1 MKEHVW
7 VKLIPNQELSVY
19 QFGYEECAKGHSF
32 GPANRDHF
40 LLHFIKKGKGE
51 FRTENG
57 SYSLKGGQ
65 GFMISPDKISSY
77 KADEEEPWVYFWI
90 GFGGTDAEKYMRDIG
105 ISSENPVFSF
115 DNWEPFERIF
125 NNLMALDKNLL
136 SHRLKMMGNL
146 FMLIA
151 EMAENV
157 SLLDI
162 KKKVIFNSKEEY
174 VKNAVGYIEKNFSG
188 KLSISE
194 VVKYVGLNRSYFGV
208 IFKEIMGISPIDYLV
223 NYRIDRA
230 KKYLSDDS
238 MSIGDVARSVGY
250 EDPLAF
256 SKIFKRKVG
265 ISPEA
270 FRKEKKE
277 R

>member
-51 FRTENG
+51 FRTESG
-57 SYSLKGGQ
+57 SYSLTGGQ

-77 KADEEEPWVYFWI
+77 KADDEDPWVYFWI
-90 GFGGTDAEKYMRDIG
+90 GFGGVDAEHYMRDIG
-105 ISSENPVFSF
+105 ISAENPVFSF
-115 DNWEPFERIF
+115 EKWDIIENIF
-125 NNLMALDKNLL
+125 NNLRSLDKNLL

-157 SLLDI
+157 SQLDI
-162 KKKVIFNSKEEY
+162 KRKVIFNSKEEY

-238 MSIGDVARSVGY
+238 MSVGDVARSVGY
-250 EDPLAF
+250 DDTLAF
-256 SKIFKRKVG
+256 SKIFKRKVKM
-265 ISPEA
+265 SPREYQ
-270 FRKEKKE
+270 KTKGS
-277 R
+277 